1 MALDATVR
9 ESNVWDSIRKFFVDN
24 LAKGGPAIPIMFD
37 SGISEPKVSGN
48 KDLVEKW
55 LNIES
60 GEILT
65 GSVSSY
71 KFDVVCCTRKDN
83 AGFKLTQLRDTLM
96 QYLKPNG
103 EQGIIPLYQTRVK
116 PAPWTDTGIGMLI
129 CIDSESKKINATNE
143 IKFKV
148 LTITLL
154 WGAIA

>member
-24 LAKGGPAIPIMFD
+24 LAKGGSGTQVMFD
-37 SGISEPKVSGN
+37 SGLSTPKVSGN
-48 KDLVEKW
+48 REVIEKW

-60 GEILT
+60 GEMYSA
-65 GSVSSY
+65 SVSSY
-71 KFDVVCCTRKDN
+71 VFDVVCCSRKDN

-103 EQGIIPLYQTRVK
+103 QQGVIPLYQTRDGV
-116 PAPWTDTGIGMLI
+116 WTDTGVGMTI
-129 CIDSESKKINATNE
+129 CVDGESKRLNATNE

-148 LTITLL
+148 VKITLR